1 MTEKGKDYDC
11 IYNHGIREY
20 ILQYPYAKYA
30 ESELIRI
37 SRNNSVIVI
46 PKTLIVTIAKDLLWG
61 DTNKRRK

>member
-20 ILQYPYAKYA
+20 ILQYPSYAKYA

-46 PKTLIVTIAKDLLWG
+46 PKTLIVTIAKDLLYG
-61 DTNKRRK
+61 